1 MNFPQFKKVYD
12 YIGEEQIVYLIEQ
25 KGKRITERHKKGVPM
40 VGSTFCKTNCPH
52 YKGTMRLLFWKF
64 VKCSYL
70 Y

>member
-1 MNFPQFKKVYD
+1 MAPIVLRRISKQDWALTNCCWYD
-12 YIGEEQIVYLIEQ
+12 T
-25 KGKRITERHKKGVPM
+25 KDGVPM

-70 Y
+70 DW